1 MQHSIFVFIGP
12 PGSGKGSLSQMCVET
27 LGWKQLSTGALCR
40 KHIAE
45 GTLVGKQIDLAIK
58 SGKLIDD
65 NLVLDMVS
73 QWLNSLGGGQE
84 NIILDGFPRTRP
96 QALALMNLLNEQFKE
111 CNLKV
116 IEFFISDEEA
126 ARRLAAR
133 YVCTDKKC
141 EAIYS
146 ERSSELAPLNN
157 KACDRC
163 GNALERRS
171 DDQPDTVKQRLAT
184 YHKHADPLLAFYR
197 EAGQPIVRVD
207 VEKPL
212 EAVYKEFLALVT
224 KDKLN

>member
-1 MQHSIFVFIGP
+1 MKHDIFVFIGP
-12 PGSGKGSLSQMCVET
+12 PGSGKGSLSQLCVET
-27 LGWKQLSTGALCR
+27 IGWKQLSTGALCR

-45 GTLVGKQIDLAIK
+45 GTSVGMQIDLAIK

-73 QWLNSLGGGQE
+73 QWLTSLGQGRE
-84 NIILDGFPRTRP
+84 SIILDGFPRTRP
-96 QALALMNLLNEQFKE
+96 QAQALMNLLDTQFNG
-111 CNLKV
+111 CNLTI

-146 ERSSELAPLNN
+146 ERATELAPMSQ

-171 DDQPDTVKQRLAT
+171 DDQPETVRQRLAT
-184 YHKHADPLLAFYR
+184 YHKHADPLLALYR
-197 EAGQPIVRVD
+197 ECGQPVTRVD

-212 EAVYKEFLALVT
+212 EIVYKEFLALVT
-224 KDKLN
+224 KK

>member
-1 MQHSIFVFIGP
+1 MKHNIFVFIGP
-12 PGSGKGSLSQMCVET
+12 PGSGKGSLSQLCVQT

-45 GTLVGKQIDLAIK
+45 GTNVGKSIDLAIK

-65 NLVLDMVS
+65 NLVLEMVS
-73 QWLNSLGGGQE
+73 QWLYSLGEGGE

-96 QALALMNLLNEQFKE
+96 QAQALMDLLKEQFKD
-111 CNLKV
+111 CNLAI

-146 ERSSELAPLNN
+146 DRSSELAPLHT

-171 DDQPDTVKQRLAT
+171 DDQPETVKQRLAT

-197 EAGQPIVRVD
+197 EVGQPITRVD

-212 EAVYKEFLALVT
+212 ETVYKEFLALVT
-224 KDKLN
+224 KKKLT

>member
-1 MQHSIFVFIGP
+1 MKHSIFVFIGP

-45 GTLVGKQIDLAIK
+45 GTSVGKQIDLAIK

-73 QWLNSLGGGQE
+73 QWLNSLGSGQE
-84 NIILDGFPRTRP
+84 DIILDGFPRTRP
-96 QALALMNLLNEQFKE
+96 QAQALMDLLNKQFKE
-111 CNLKV
+111 CNLMV

-146 ERSSELAPLNN
+146 ERSSDLAPLND

-171 DDQPDTVKQRLAT
+171 DDQPETVKQRLAT
-184 YHKHADPLLAFYR
+184 YHKHADPLLAYYR
-197 EAGQPIVRVD
+197 EAGQPILRVD

-212 EAVYKEFLALVT
+212 ETVYKEFLALVT
-224 KDKLN
+224 RR